1 MKRFLVFLAIAWLVP
16 GVAHAEPSDAD
27 RATARSLAHEGLD
40 AQQHGQYAVAADR
53 FSRADALVHAPTLL
67 LGLARAEVG
76 LGLLVAAHET
86 YERILREPLPPH
98 SPAVFGKA
106 VEEVKHELAALAPRL
121 AWVTIR
127 VDGATSPRVTID
139 DVPVP
144 VAALGVRRPCDPG
157 SHTVKA
163 SAPGFAAADSA
174 FVVGEAGEQTVKLS
188 MATLPEQPPPPP
200 LASAPLQAE
209 TAAPLRT
216 KLATVSFGLGGAAL
230 ITGGAAGIWVL
241 AKHSSL
247 QSVCTNGCPSSESG
261 ELYTYRTVANVST
274 AALIVAG
281 VCAAT
286 GVTLLLSE
294 PRANPVSAYV
304 GPMSAGV
311 IGTF

>member
-1 MKRFLVFLAIAWLVP
+1 MKRFLAFLAVAWLIP
-16 GVAHAEPSDAD
+16 GVARAEPSDAD
-27 RATARSLAHEGLD
+27 RATARSLAHEGFD
-40 AQQHGQYAVAADR
+40 AQQHRQYSVAADR

-76 LGLLVAAHET
+76 LGSLLAAHET
-86 YERILREPLPPH
+86 YERILREPLPPRA
-98 SPAVFGKA
+98 PAVFGKA
-106 VEEVKHELAALAPRL
+106 VEDARQELGVLAPRL

-127 VDGATSPRVTID
+127 VDGGTSPAVTID
-139 DVPVP
+139 DLPVP

-174 FVVGEAGEQTVKLS
+174 FVIGEGGEQTVKLS
-188 MATLPEQPPPPP
+188 MVALPAQPPPPV
-200 LASAPLQAE
+200 ASAPPRPE
-209 TAAPLRT
+209 TGAPLRT
-216 KLATVSFGLGGAAL
+216 KLAAASFGVGAAAL

-247 QSVCTNGCPSSESG
+247 QSVCAHGCPGSDSG
-261 ELYTYRTVANVST
+261 ELSTYRTVANVST
-274 AALIVAG
+274 AALILAG

-294 PRANPVSAYV
+294 RGANPVSAYV
-304 GPMSAGV
+304 GPTSAGV